1 MKKNKKSK
9 ILGFNKIIILCLTII
24 VTVVKCFQK
33 IVLDEGSEFHEDCKR
48 TYFCVHETKIVLK

>member
-1 MKKNKKSK
+1 MKKTKKSK

-24 VTVVKCFQK
+24 VTVVKCVQK

-48 TYFCVHETKIVLK
+48 T